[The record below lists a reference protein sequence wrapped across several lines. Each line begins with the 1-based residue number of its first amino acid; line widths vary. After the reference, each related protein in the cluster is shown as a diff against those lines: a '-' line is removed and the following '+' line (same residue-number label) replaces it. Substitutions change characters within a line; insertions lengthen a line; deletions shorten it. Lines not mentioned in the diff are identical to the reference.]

1 MLPVKEEKEEK
12 LNNEEETYNNLNSY
26 YNLDNNKNECKNCFC
41 TFIKDT
47 AMIVIPYVIVI
58 GTIVLICFLV

>member
-12 LNNEEETYNNLNSY
+12 LNNEQEIYNNLNSY
-26 YNLDNNKNECKNCFC
+26 YNLDNDKNECKNCFC

-47 AMIVIPYVIVI
+47 AMIVIPFTIVI

>member
-12 LNNEEETYNNLNSY
+12 LNNEQEIYNNLNSY
-26 YNLDNNKNECKNCFC
+26 YTLENNKNECKNCFC

-47 AMIVIPYVIVI
+47 AMIGIPYAIVI

>member
-12 LNNEEETYNNLNSY
+12 LNNEQEIYNNLNSY
-26 YNLDNNKNECKNCFC
+26 YNLDNNKNESKNCFC

-47 AMIVIPYVIVI
+47 AMIVIPYVPY
-58 GTIVLICFLV
+58 